1 MAERNSRALVSEVD
15 ACHSNAEHFRGLL
28 LLTNSPCK
36 EPNHRFLRFPSSL
49 LYFTEIFC
57 TLYVYTHVFT
67 PKFKAYRTWLVCVM
81 PLIPQS
87 WQLLLCLQRNQRFD
101 SRLNSVLS
109 LEDPQTWHRCLVV
122 SALHAPILDTCINIL
137 FCLLCV
143 SLHISPPPPPPPSAQ
158 GSVPSSLLLMKTV
171 VCSSTWVAC
180 LYSQSSHNSPGPLFF
195 NFFFILLHSL
205 SSRALRFSNRPAMPF
220 DVGRRGFIQVWR
232 PVLPPPSLW
241 CCVHPQPGAGAS
253 SESPVFRAP
262 EMNRGPVDGARL
274 WGPVVSPLLHAEAW
288 ICYRPGRLPAGEERG
303 WLKGSYD
310 ALAHALTAGELIR
323 RCVCV
328 CLRVSM
334 CPPCA
339 HVLPPWLSACPTCLT
354 EHLCVCLN

>member
-36 EPNHRFLRFPSSL
+36 EPNHRFLWFPSSL

-143 SLHISPPPPPPPSAQ
+143 SLHISPPTPPPPSPAQ

-195 NFFFILLHSL
+195 NFFFYIAPL
-205 SSRALRFSNRPAMPF
+205 SQLSCS
-220 DVGRRGFIQVWR
+220 QV
-232 PVLPPPSLW
+232 
-241 CCVHPQPGAGAS
+241 
-253 SESPVFRAP
+253 F
-262 EMNRGPVDGARL
+262 
-274 WGPVVSPLLHAEAW
+274 
-288 ICYRPGRLPAGEERG
+288 
-303 WLKGSYD
+303 K
-310 ALAHALTAGELIR
+310 
-323 RCVCV
+323 
-328 CLRVSM
+328 
-334 CPPCA
+334 
-339 HVLPPWLSACPTCLT
+339 
-354 EHLCVCLN
+354 